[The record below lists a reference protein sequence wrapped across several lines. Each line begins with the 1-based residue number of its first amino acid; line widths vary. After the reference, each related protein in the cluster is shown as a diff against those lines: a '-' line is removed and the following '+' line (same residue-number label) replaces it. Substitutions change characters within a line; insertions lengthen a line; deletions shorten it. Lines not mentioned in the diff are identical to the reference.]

1 MINPDYI
8 DPVKAVAAYNDQ
20 IKNNGYTQIPME
32 QTAKYFVKVR
42 LEDGNT
48 EEANR
53 QNERAKKINAN
64 TQYYRNG
71 TSDYNLTAHNCA
83 TTTLLPI
90 LQSISFEK
98 LSPEAKITVRQLRDN
113 PFNPTAIHSILSDDI
128 VFFMGKGLFVKAAY
142 GVVPSK

>member
-1 MINPDYI
+1 MINPEYI
-8 DPVKAVAAYNDQ
+8 DSVKAVAAYNDQ

-32 QTAKYFVKVR
+32 RTAEFFREVR
-42 LEDGNT
+42 LVDGNT

-98 LSPEAKITVRQLRDN
+98 LSPEAKITVRQ
-113 PFNPTAIHSILSDDI
+113 HSILSDDI
-128 VFFMGKGLFVKAAY
+128 VFFMGKGLFGKAAY
-142 GVVPSK
+142 GVVPSE